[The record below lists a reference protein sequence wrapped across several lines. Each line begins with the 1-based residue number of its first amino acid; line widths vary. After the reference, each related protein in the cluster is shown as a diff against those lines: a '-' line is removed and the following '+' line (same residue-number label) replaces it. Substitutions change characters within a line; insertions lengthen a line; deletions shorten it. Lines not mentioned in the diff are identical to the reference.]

1 MTAVQSFSRLKLWPG
16 LSLWSRLKL
25 WLVAAPLALLTSGCD
40 WVVMSPSGDV
50 AVQQRDLVLIA
61 TGLMLI
67 IILPVIFLTLLFAFR
82 YRASNKAARYEPKW
96 DHSVGLE
103 LLIWGVPLLIIIAL
117 GALTWTS
124 THLLDPYRPLGRIK
138 PDTPTV
144 GNNVPVG
151 NLVDRQQVMK
161 GVANPLE
168 VQVVALDWKWLF
180 IYPEYGIAT
189 VNELAAPVDRPISF
203 QLTSSSVM
211 NAFYIPALAG
221 MIYTMPGMQ
230 TTLNAVINKPGNYE
244 GFSSN
249 YSGAGFSG
257 MRFRFHGV
265 DNAGFDAWVAQVKQ
279 RGGGLNR
286 ASYLQLEK
294 PSEKVPVRY
303 YNAVEQNMFKR
314 VVEQCVQPGK
324 PCMSELMHG
333 AKAGAAGGDSHSGMS
348 MPGVN
353 NGKGPQDTAER
364 PEGALMKDGD
374 EKGSGKHWTAPADI
388 KQDGANSA
396 PGSQQNRNHTMLIP
410 STMPG
415 TRPVANG

>member
-1 MTAVQSFSRLKLWPG
+1 MIVEKTVSRAK
-16 LSLWSRLKL
+16 K
-25 WLVAAPLALLTSGCD
+25 WLVALPLALLTSGCN
-40 WVVMSPSGDV
+40 WVVMSPSGDI

-61 TGLMLI
+61 TGLMLLI
-67 IILPVIFLTLLFAFR
+67 IIPVIGATLFFAFH
-82 YRASNKAARYEPKW
+82 YRQSNKAARYEPKW

-103 LLIWGVPLLIIIAL
+103 LMIWGAPLLIIIAL

-138 PDTPTV
+138 PDTPTLA
-144 GNNVPVG
+144 NNVPVG
-151 NLVDRQQVMK
+151 NLVDQQQK
-161 GVANPLE
+161 AGGAGKPLE

-189 VNELAAPVDRPISF
+189 VNELAAPVDRPIRF

-265 DNAGFDAWVAQVKQ
+265 DDAGFAAWVNQVKQ
-279 RGGGLNR
+279 RGGGLDR

-303 YNAVEQNMFKR
+303 YNAVESDMFKL

-324 PCMSELMHG
+324 VCMSQMMHG
-333 AKAGAAGGDSHSGMS
+333 GKNGGDAHGGMA

-353 NGKGPQDTAER
+353 GGKGPQNTER
-364 PEGALMKDGD
+364 PTGALLKNAED
-374 EKGSGKHWTAPADI
+374 KGSGNHWTAPADI

-396 PGSQQNRNHTMLIP
+396 PGSQQNRNHTMLTPLI
-410 STMPG
+410 MPG
-415 TRPVANG
+415 TNPVANG

>member
-1 MTAVQSFSRLKLWPG
+1 MIVEKTVSRAKKWLAVL
-16 LSLWSRLKL
+16 
-25 WLVAAPLALLTSGCD
+25 PLALLTSGCD
-40 WVVMSPSGDV
+40 WVVMSPSGDI
-50 AVQQRDLVLIA
+50 AVQLRDLVLIS
-61 TGLMLI
+61 TGLMLLI
-67 IILPVIFLTLLFAFR
+67 IVPVICLTLFFAFR
-82 YRASNKAARYEPKW
+82 YRQSNKAAKYEPNW

-103 LLIWGVPLLIIIAL
+103 LLIWGIPLLIIIAL

-138 PDTPTV
+138 PDAPTLA
-144 GNNVPVG
+144 NNVPVG
-151 NLVDRQQVMK
+151 NLVDKQQLAN
-161 GVANPLE
+161 GVGKPLE

-189 VNELAAPVDRPISF
+189 VNELAAPVDRPIRFSM
-203 QLTSSSVM
+203 TSSSVM
-211 NAFYIPALAG
+211 NAFYITALAG

-265 DNAGFDAWVAQVKQ
+265 SDAGFQAWVNQVKQ

-303 YNAVEQNMFKR
+303 YNAVEANMFKL

-324 PCMSELMHG
+324 VCMSQMMHG
-333 AKAGAAGGDSHSGMS
+333 GKGGGDSHAGMA

-353 NGKGPQDTAER
+353 GGKGPQDTGH
-364 PEGALMKDGD
+364 PEGALMKDAD
-374 EKGSGKHWTAPADI
+374 EKGSGNHWTAPADI

-396 PGSQQNRNHTMLIP
+396 PGSQSNRNHTMLTP
-410 STMPG
+410 FTMPG

>member
-1 MTAVQSFSRLKLWPG
+1 MIVEKTVSRAK
-16 LSLWSRLKL
+16 K
-25 WLVAAPLALLTSGCD
+25 WLVALPLALLTSGCN
-40 WVVMSPSGDV
+40 WVVMSPSGDI

-61 TGLMLI
+61 TGLMLLI
-67 IILPVIFLTLLFAFR
+67 IVPVIILTLVFAFR
-82 YRASNKAARYEPKW
+82 YRQSNTTAKYEPNW

-138 PDTPTV
+138 PDTPTLA
-144 GNNVPVG
+144 NNVPVG
-151 NLVDRQQVMK
+151 NLVDKQQAGNGPNGAGK
-161 GVANPLE
+161 PLE

-189 VNELAAPVDRPISF
+189 VNELAAPVDRPIRF
-203 QLTSSSVM
+203 QMTSSSVM

-265 DNAGFDAWVAQVKQ
+265 SDAGFDAWINQVKQ

-303 YNAVEQNMFKR
+303 YNAVEQGMFKL

-324 PCMSELMHG
+324 VCMSQMMHG
-333 AKAGAAGGDSHSGMS
+333 GKTGGDSHADMA

-353 NGKGPQDTAER
+353 GGKGPQGGSER
-364 PEGALMKDGD
+364 VEGALMKEAD

-388 KQDGANSA
+388 KRDGANSA
-396 PGSQQNRNHTMLIP
+396 PGSDANRNHTMLTP
-410 STMPG
+410 SIMPG

>member
-1 MTAVQSFSRLKLWPG
+1 MTAVKSLSRLKI
-16 LSLWSRLKL
+16 
-25 WLVAAPLALLTSGCD
+25 WLTAIPLALLTSGCN
-40 WVVMSPSGDV
+40 WVVMSPSGDI

-61 TGLMLI
+61 TGLMLLI
-67 IILPVIFLTLLFAFR
+67 IVPVIVATLFFAFH
-82 YRASNKAARYEPKW
+82 YRHSNKTARYEPKW

-103 LLIWGVPLLIIIAL
+103 LLIWGAPLLIIIAL

-138 PDTPTV
+138 PDTPTLA
-144 GNNVPVG
+144 NNVPVG
-151 NLVDRQQVMK
+151 NLVDTQQA
-161 GVANPLE
+161 GNGANGAGKPLE

-189 VNELAAPVDRPISF
+189 VNELAAPVDRPIRF

-230 TTLNAVINKPGNYE
+230 TTLNAVINKPGDYQ
-244 GFSSN
+244 GLSSN

-265 DNAGFDAWVAQVKQ
+265 DDAGFNAWIAQIKQ

-303 YNAVEQNMFKR
+303 YNAVEANLFKR
-314 VVEQCVQPGK
+314 VVEQCVQPNK

-333 AKAGAAGGDSHSGMS
+333 AKGGVHGGDSHSGMA

-364 PEGALMKDGD
+364 PKGALMKDGD

-388 KQDGANSA
+388 KKDGANSA
-396 PGSQQNRNHTMLIP
+396 PGSEENRNHTMLMP
-410 STMPG
+410 MKNGQTPFTLPG

>member
-1 MTAVQSFSRLKLWPG
+1 MTVVTQLSRSKI
-16 LSLWSRLKL
+16 SARK
-25 WLVAAPLALLTSGCD
+25 WLAAMPLALLTSGCD
-40 WVVMSPSGDV
+40 WVVMSPSGDI
-50 AVQQRDLVLIA
+50 AVQQRDLVLIS
-61 TGLMLI
+61 TGLMLLI
-67 IILPVIFLTLLFAFR
+67 IVPVICLTLFFAFR
-82 YRASNKAARYEPKW
+82 YRQSNKAAKYEPNW

-103 LLIWGVPLLIIIAL
+103 LLIWGIPLLIIIAL

-138 PDTPTV
+138 PDAPTLA
-144 GNNVPVG
+144 NNVPVG
-151 NLVDRQQVMK
+151 NLVDKQQLAN
-161 GVANPLE
+161 GVGKPLE

-189 VNELAAPVDRPISF
+189 VNELAAPVDRPIRFSM
-203 QLTSSSVM
+203 TSSSVM

-265 DNAGFDAWVAQVKQ
+265 SDAGFQAWVNQVKQ

-303 YNAVEQNMFKR
+303 YNAVEANMFKL

-324 PCMSELMHG
+324 VCMSQMMHG
-333 AKAGAAGGDSHSGMS
+333 GKGGGDSHAGMA

-353 NGKGPQDTAER
+353 GGKGPQDTGH
-364 PEGALMKDGD
+364 PEGALMKDAN
-374 EKGSGKHWTAPADI
+374 EKGSGNHWTAPADI

-396 PGSQQNRNHTMLIP
+396 PGSQSNRNHTMLTP

>member
-1 MTAVQSFSRLKLWPG
+1 MIVEKTVSRAKKWLAVL
-16 LSLWSRLKL
+16 
-25 WLVAAPLALLTSGCD
+25 PLALLTSGCN
-40 WVVMSPSGDV
+40 WVVMSPSGDI

-61 TGLMLI
+61 TGLMLLI
-67 IILPVIFLTLLFAFR
+67 IVPVIILTLLFAFR
-82 YRASNKAARYEPKW
+82 YRQANTEAKYEPNW

-103 LLIWGVPLLIIIAL
+103 LLIWGIPLLIIIAL

-138 PDTPTV
+138 PDSPTLA
-144 GNNVPVG
+144 NNVPVG
-151 NLVDRQQVMK
+151 NLVDKQQQAN
-161 GVANPLE
+161 GVGKPLE

-189 VNELAAPVDRPISF
+189 VNELAAPVDRPIRF
-203 QLTSSSVM
+203 QMTSSSVM

-265 DNAGFDAWVAQVKQ
+265 SDAGFDAWINQVKQ

-303 YNAVEQNMFKR
+303 YNAVEANMFKL

-324 PCMSELMHG
+324 VCMSQMMHG
-333 AKAGAAGGDSHSGMS
+333 GKGGGDSHAGMA

-353 NGKGPQDTAER
+353 GGKGPQDTGH
-364 PEGALMKDGD
+364 PEGALMKDAD
-374 EKGSGKHWTAPADI
+374 EKGSGNHWTAPADI

-396 PGSQQNRNHTMLIP
+396 PGSQSNRNHTMLTP